1 MIQVTVFQKKLAGQV
16 GIQIYVVVKPSS
28 DTFLLF
34 FYEFFFPQF
43 SPFYVLICTA
53 QQLTS
58 SVYNTVPQF

>member
-34 FYEFFFPQF
+34 FMNSF
-43 SPFYVLICTA
+43 SHNFHH
-53 QQLTS
+53 
-58 SVYNTVPQF
+58 FMF